1 MANELFS
8 FCYAMTQKNIIFLR
22 RPSKKADF
30 IIENIFEEVNII
42 DDKKIIELYFER
54 NQQAIKKTDIEYGKL
69 CHKIAYNVLNNRQDS
84 EECVNATY
92 LGVWNRI
99 PPARP
104 GNFKSYISTIVRN
117 TSIDKFR
124 KLKAQKRSANMVMAL
139 DELADVLPDERYAP
153 GRNDEEI
160 GKSIS
165 IFLYKQKEEI
175 RRVFLLKYFYF
186 ESNIAIAERC
196 GFTERKALMFLHSLL
211 VWLQVTICIQT
222 ILQDVYK
229 RQPWQIMKKAFFLD
243 YYEIQRENCE
253 IYRPMLERSMHRELF
268 LWAEEKLFTED
279 TEYYVRFL
287 QVILLKESTMLWMEE
302 EEARQIAEA
311 VLPLME
317 SGFQKEQLHKK
328 YMTAEELQ
336 NYEKQKNW
344 KSEQKKRMERWKK
357 EKELKKSFNHIVR
370 KNTDTDQ
377 IFKALYSYYA
387 YGRFDG
393 ISMRAKMVL
402 GYMRDVLKRKGK
414 IVTDKQEIEY
424 LMELIQKLYADG
436 QLELDGVRKI
446 FDRME
451 AA

>member
-1 MANELFS
+1 MTKREWLKLFS
-8 FCYAMTQKNIIFLR
+8 FFYAIIQKNINFLR

-84 EECVNATY
+84 EECVNDTY

-117 TSIDKFR
+117 ISIDKFR

-196 GFTERKALMFLHSLL
+196 GFTERK
-211 VWLQVTICIQT
+211 VTHMLAHTGAQLKEYLI
-222 ILQDVYK
+222 K
-229 RQPWQIMKKAFFLD
+229 
-243 YYEIQRENCE
+243 EE
-253 IYRPMLERSMHRELF
+253 IYL
-268 LWAEEKLFTED
+268 
-279 TEYYVRFL
+279 
-287 QVILLKESTMLWMEE
+287 
-302 EEARQIAEA
+302 
-311 VLPLME
+311 
-317 SGFQKEQLHKK
+317 
-328 YMTAEELQ
+328 
-336 NYEKQKNW
+336 
-344 KSEQKKRMERWKK
+344 
-357 EKELKKSFNHIVR
+357 
-370 KNTDTDQ
+370 
-377 IFKALYSYYA
+377 
-387 YGRFDG
+387 
-393 ISMRAKMVL
+393 
-402 GYMRDVLKRKGK
+402 
-414 IVTDKQEIEY
+414 
-424 LMELIQKLYADG
+424 
-436 QLELDGVRKI
+436 
-446 FDRME
+446 
-451 AA
+451 